1 MPGVIGC
8 CVCLFFVKFR
18 LNSMQSANNSNAFEF
33 WAVNLKML
41 CKMWC
46 NLILLLL
53 LLLLLNVLQW
63 LL

>member
-1 MPGVIGC
+1 
-8 CVCLFFVKFR
+8 
-18 LNSMQSANNSNAFEF
+18 MQSANNSNAFEF